1 MCMGIPMQ
9 VVALEPGHAL
19 CEGRGAR
26 RRVRTAL
33 VGEVAPGNWLL
44 VFLDSAQELIS
55 AARAREVDA
64 TLDLLEAVMQGGAH
78 DDVVAFALPSAM
90 SREQLQALS
99 GAVIQH
105 TEEST
110 R

>member
-64 TLDLLEAVMQGGAH
+64 TLDLLESVMQGGAH

-90 SREQLQALS
+90 SWEQLQALS